1 MSATD
6 AVLTER
12 IDEVLVVTINRP
24 EVRNAVDTS
33 TAERLAE
40 TFLAFDADDSLK
52 VAVLEG
58 ADGTFCAGADL
69 KAVSGGEF
77 GAFPRLDGNLYRDAA
92 NGPMGPSYM
101 RLGKP
106 VIAAVAGHAVAG
118 GLELSIWCDLRVAEE
133 DAVFGVFCRRWGV
146 PLVDGGTVRL
156 PRLIGQSNAMD
167 MILTGRPVGA
177 AEAKQMG
184 LANRVV
190 PNGKAREAAVELAQE
205 LCRFPQRCMRND
217 RRSAMDQWGMSFEA
231 AMSNENALGR
241 KVLRSGETRE
251 GATRFKDGKGR
262 GGSFSDL

>member
-24 EVRNAVDTS
+24 EVRNAVDTP

-58 ADGTFCAGADL
+58 AEGTFCAGADL

-77 GAFPRLDGNLYRDAA
+77 GTFPRLDGNLYRDAA

-106 VIAAVAGHAVAG
+106 VIAAVEGYAVAG
-118 GLELSIWCDLRVAEE
+118 GLELALWADLRVVAR
-133 DAVFGVFCRRWGV
+133 DATFGVFCRRVGV
-146 PLVDGGTVRL
+146 PLIDGGTVRL
-156 PRLIGQSNAMD
+156 PRLVGLSRALD
-167 MILTGRPVGA
+167 WTLSGRAVQAEEAHA
-177 AEAKQMG
+177 AGLVNKLCEPGEA
-184 LANRVV
+184 VV
-190 PNGKAREAAVELAQE
+190 NH
-205 LCRFPQRCMRND
+205 N
-217 RRSAMDQWGMSFEA
+217 
-231 AMSNENALGR
+231 
-241 KVLRSGETRE
+241 T
-251 GATRFKDGKGR
+251 
-262 GGSFSDL
+262 